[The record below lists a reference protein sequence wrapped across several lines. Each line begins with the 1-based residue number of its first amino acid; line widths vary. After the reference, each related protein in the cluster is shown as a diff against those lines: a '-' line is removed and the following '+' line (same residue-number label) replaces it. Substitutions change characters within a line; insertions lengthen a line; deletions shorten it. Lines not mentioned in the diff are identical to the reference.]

1 MYHINILIRGGHG
14 PRFTNENSF
23 NKQLQEKFIIFF
35 NVLVF
40 ILHMGLRHFGISL
53 QLSLMQEILFLLLDF
68 IDKWK
73 SENRKPLPGFH
84 FMHLAGY

>member
-40 ILHMGLRHFGISL
+40 ILHMGLRHFGISSA
-53 QLSLMQEILFLLLDF
+53 QPYAGDPFSAVGFYRQMEV
-68 IDKWK
+68 
-73 SENRKPLPGFH
+73 RK
-84 FMHLAGY
+84 